1 MSRIFISRRVLDTK
15 LTRDST
21 GASGYIGGQVLHDL
35 VAARLDVRVR
45 ALVRSEQSAKAISAA
60 FPSVETVSGDLDN
73 AAVIT
78 EEVKQADIV
87 LHLAATGHLKSVQTI
102 HEALQARSADNPAY
116 WLQISGASALAAGE
130 LADASYVPGS
140 PSDAI
145 FDDLD
150 GVSDIIAV
158 IKAHASRAVDNY
170 VLDVA
175 ASSPQ
180 VNTALVF
187 PGIIYGQGQGPVNQR
202 SIQIPN
208 LAKAVIQRGRGVQVG
223 QGLSRWADVHVQ
235 DVGSLFVAL
244 VEKAL
249 AHAEANSQ
257 LWNTNGLYLTGVGE
271 LPFSEISSRV
281 ASSAASKGYI
291 PDGKAVDQ
299 VPGDE
304 ADKALSHGRV
314 LYGTNARG
322 SARRARELLGWSP
335 RFGKT
340 GLEEEIPRAVD
351 EAAKSLGKA

>member
-1 MSRIFISRRVLDTK
+1 M
-15 LTRDST
+15 
-21 GASGYIGGQVLHDL
+21 
-35 VAARLDVRVR
+35 
-45 ALVRSEQSAKAISAA
+45 
-60 FPSVETVSGDLDN
+60 
-73 AAVIT
+73 
-78 EEVKQADIV
+78 
-87 LHLAATGHLKSVQTI
+87 
-102 HEALQARSADNPAY
+102 
-116 WLQISGASALAAGE
+116 LQISGASALAAGE

-271 LPFSEISSRV
+271 LVSP
-281 ASSAASKGYI
+281 
-291 PDGKAVDQ
+291 Q
-299 VPGDE
+299 VM
-304 ADKALSHGRV
+304 ALSIAHR
-314 LYGTNARG
+314 
-322 SARRARELLGWSP
+322 
-335 RFGKT
+335 
-340 GLEEEIPRAVD
+340 
-351 EAAKSLGKA
+351 SLTR

>member
-1 MSRIFISRRVLDTK
+1 MSRIFI
-15 LTRDST
+15 T

-78 EEVKQADIV
+78 EEVKQADITLLQRGISRV
-87 LHLAATGHLKSVQTI
+87 CRQFTKRCRRDRQT
-102 HEALQARSADNPAY
+102 NPAY

-223 QGLSRWADVHVQ
+223 QGLSCWADVHVQ